1 MLSEGRIKGLRVTRN
16 AGLYLLIQSVALK
29 LLFLQ
34 LEDK

>member
-1 MLSEGRIKGLRVTRN
+1 MLSEGRIKGLRVTQN
-16 AGLYLLIQSVALK
+16 AGLYLLIQPVALK